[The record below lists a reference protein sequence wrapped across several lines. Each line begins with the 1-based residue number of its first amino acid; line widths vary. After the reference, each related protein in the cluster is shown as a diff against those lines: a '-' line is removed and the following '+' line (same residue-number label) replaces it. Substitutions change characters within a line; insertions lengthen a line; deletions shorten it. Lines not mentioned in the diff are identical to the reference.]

1 MTSPRFK
8 KILAL
13 AAVSLF
19 FSAISFASIDPDEFS
34 SDSERL
40 RYQSFIADLRCP
52 KCQNQNLAGSDAPI
66 AADLRKEL
74 RRLLKEGQ
82 SDQQIVD
89 FMVARYGEFILYKPP
104 FDKHTAILWLTP
116 IVLLGAGIVV
126 IGSILWRHRRK
137 ASGAVISTAAL
148 NTDEKAQVAALLN
161 ETAVKSENIISS
173 TSSGKAPTGRG
184 KHA

>member
-1 MTSPRFK
+1 MPSKLR
-8 KILAL
+8 AL
-13 AAVSLF
+13 FAFCLL
-19 FSAISFASIDPDEFS
+19 FSAISFAAIDPDEFS

-66 AADLRKEL
+66 ASDLRKEL

-104 FDKHTAILWLTP
+104 FDKHTAILWFTP
-116 IVLLGAGIVV
+116 IVLLGAGVVV
-126 IGSILWRHRRK
+126 IGSILWRHRR
-137 ASGAVISTAAL
+137 ATLGRVSSTAAL
-148 NTDEKAQVAALLN
+148 DADERAQVAALLN
-161 ETAVKSENIISS
+161 EPAVKSENSS
-173 TSSGKAPTGRG
+173 SPSLSGKAPKGRG
-184 KHA
+184 KRT